1 MKIGSSTSPKLTWF
15 RSVFLVIVI
24 ILIWIVSSNSLF
36 FSSKLN
42 LIVDKISPQL
52 GIREQTSLTEFSDI
66 DEYIKDMVAG
76 IVNPQKF
83 PSVDIKLLVVD
94 GVQDK
99 GVSAGENSI
108 LNINKFDAKNVAVG
122 LVSKDGSLL
131 EVNEFIVSA
140 VQLAISAYKKKP
152 EYLSPSLIVK
162 KAVNIDTK
170 SQMQALVSND
180 SKIEIPNV
188 FNILIEK
195 SIAIESR
202 MYGVEFGKA
211 TEK

>member
-1 MKIGSSTSPKLTWF
+1 MVLGSKSDAIDF
-15 RSVFLVIVI
+15 D
-24 ILIWIVSSNSLF
+24 
-36 FSSKLN
+36 FSSGY
-42 LIVDKISPQL
+42 VDKISCFKI
-52 GIREQTSLTEFSDI
+52 GNDC
-66 DEYIKDMVAG
+66 
-76 IVNPQKF
+76 
-83 PSVDIKLLVVD
+83 VDASESKVYIKLLLVD

-122 LVSKDGSLL
+122 LVSKDGSQL
-131 EVNEFIVSA
+131 EVNEFTVSA

-162 KAVNIDTK
+162 KAVNIDTN

-180 SKIEIPNV
+180 SKIEIPNE

-195 SIAIESR
+195 SIDIESR
-202 MYGVEFGKA
+202 MYGTEFGKA